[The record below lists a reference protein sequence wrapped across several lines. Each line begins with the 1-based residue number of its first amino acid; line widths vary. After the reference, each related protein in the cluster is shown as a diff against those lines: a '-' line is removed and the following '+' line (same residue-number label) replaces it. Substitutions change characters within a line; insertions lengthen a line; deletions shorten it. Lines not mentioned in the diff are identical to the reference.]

1 MNKPVSTATLTALG
15 LKAPLANPVFTGTVL
30 GIDKTMVG
38 LSNVD
43 NTTDMN
49 KPVSTATLTALGLKA
64 PLANPVFTGTVLG
77 IDKTMV
83 GLSNVDNTS
92 DVNKPVSSATQ
103 TALDLKE
110 NASNKSD
117 ASLGTSTI
125 LYPTQNAVKTYV
137 DSQVATG
144 APDATSSVKGKIQL
158 TGELGGSASSPT
170 VPGLALKAPINNPAF
185 TGTVTGVT
193 KSMVGLGNVDNTTD
207 AGKPVSTATQTA
219 LDLKL
224 NRSDFPTGTNTGNIL
239 YWNGTIWV
247 NLAPGLPGQVIFMS
261 STGIPIWSSAAELF
275 LPGAPTSVVA
285 TAGNTSASVAFVAP
299 RYNGGS
305 AITGYTVTSGPGN
318 ISVSGT
324 TSPINVTGLTNG
336 TAYTFTVVATN
347 SVGSSVASAA
357 STAVTPSTVP
367 SAPTSVVA
375 TAGNSSAS
383 VAFVAPTNNGGSALT
398 GYTVTSN
405 PNGITAFGSTSPIN
419 VTGLTNGTAYTFT
432 VVATNSVGS
441 SVASSASTA
450 VTPATVPSAPTAAV
464 ATAGNSSA
472 SVAFVAPTN
481 NGGSAITGYTVT
493 SNPGNISVSGT
504 TSPINL
510 TGLTNGT
517 SYTFTVVATNAVG
530 SSVASSASTAVTPA
544 TVPSAPTAAVATAG
558 NSSASVAFVAPT
570 NNGGSAITGYTVTSS
585 PSNISVSGTT
595 SPINVTGLTNGT
607 SYTFTVVATNSV
619 GSSVASTVSSA
630 VIPFFLCGTNTVSD
644 IDGNAYN
651 TVLIG
656 TQCWTKENLKTSRYR
671 NGGLIPNVTDGTAW
685 INLTTGAWSYYNNDV
700 SNNAIYGKLYNW
712 YTTLGDTLCPT
723 GWGVPTDAEWTI
735 LTTYLG
741 GESVAGG
748 KMKSVG
754 TAYWNTPNT
763 GATNE
768 SGFSALPGG
777 YRNNFGGSFSG
788 SFSNI
793 RIDAFFWSA
802 TENVSSHAWLRN
814 LFNDYGDVDRNHDF
828 NKSVGAS
835 VRCLRD

>member
-1 MNKPVSTATLTALG
+1 
-15 LKAPLANPVFTGTVL
+15 
-30 GIDKTMVG
+30 
-38 LSNVD
+38 
-43 NTTDMN
+43 
-49 KPVSTATLTALGLKA
+49 
-64 PLANPVFTGTVLG
+64 
-77 IDKTMV
+77 
-83 GLSNVDNTS
+83 
-92 DVNKPVSSATQ
+92 
-103 TALDLKE
+103 
-110 NASNKSD
+110 
-117 ASLGTSTI
+117 
-125 LYPTQNAVKTYV
+125 
-137 DSQVATG
+137 
-144 APDATSSVKGKIQL
+144 
-158 TGELGGSASSPT
+158 
-170 VPGLALKAPINNPAF
+170 
-185 TGTVTGVT
+185 
-193 KSMVGLGNVDNTTD
+193 MVGLGNVDNTTD

-299 RYNGGS
+299 RYNGAS
-305 AITGYTVTSGPGN
+305 AITGYTVTSNPGN
-318 ISVSGT
+318 ISVSST
-324 TSPINVTGLTNG
+324 TSPINMTGLTNG

-347 SVGSSVASAA
+347 SVGSSVASSA
-357 STAVTPSTVP
+357 STAVTPATVP
-367 SAPTSVVA
+367 SAPTGVVA

-432 VVATNSVGS
+432 VVATNS
-441 SVASSASTA
+441 
-450 VTPATVPSAPTAAV
+450 
-464 ATAGNSSA
+464 
-472 SVAFVAPTN
+472 
-481 NGGSAITGYTVT
+481 
-493 SNPGNISVSGT
+493 
-504 TSPINL
+504 
-510 TGLTNGT
+510 
-517 SYTFTVVATNAVG
+517 VG

-685 INLTTGAWSYYNNDV
+685 SNLTTGAWSYYNNDV

-741 GESVAGG
+741 GEDVAGG

-754 TAYWNTPNT
+754 TAYWVSPNT

-777 YRNNFGGSFSG
+777 WRGSSSV
-788 SFSNI
+788 SFQNI
-793 RIDAFFWSA
+793 RSNAFFWSA
-802 TENVSSHAWLRN
+802 TESVNFYAWYRFLYY
-814 LFNDYGDVDRNHDF
+814 NDGYVDRNYYSSF
-828 NKSVGAS
+828 YNKSVGAS

>member
-1 MNKPVSTATLTALG
+1 
-15 LKAPLANPVFTGTVL
+15 
-30 GIDKTMVG
+30 MVG
-38 LSNVD
+38 LGNVD

-367 SAPTSVVA
+367 SAPTSV
-375 TAGNSSAS
+375 
-383 VAFVAPTNNGGSALT
+383 
-398 GYTVTSN
+398 
-405 PNGITAFGSTSPIN
+405 
-419 VTGLTNGTAYTFT
+419 
-432 VVATNSVGS
+432 
-441 SVASSASTA
+441 
-450 VTPATVPSAPTAAV
+450 V